1 MSKLLL
7 MPMPGNEEMTSRL
20 GAILGA
26 DIGFLETRRF
36 PDGEAYLRLKTDVSG
51 RSLAF
56 ICTLDRPDEKF
67 LPLSF
72 AGSTARDLG
81 AARIGLV
88 APYLAYMRQDKRFN
102 EGEAI
107 TSKYFAAL
115 ISAQFDWLVTVDP
128 HLHRYSS
135 LGEIY
140 AIPSRTVHA
149 GPALSDWIR
158 HNVSRPLVI
167 GPDIESEQWV
177 EAVARA
183 VGCPYVVLRK
193 ERRGDRDVMISLPD
207 LSAWKGRTPVLVDD
221 IASSARTMIE
231 ACRKLLSV
239 GLPAPI
245 WIAIHALLAADAYK
259 ELGEVAAQIVTANT
273 VVHQSNEIDLCD
285 LIAPQARA
293 LAAL

>member
-1 MSKLLL
+1 MSNLLL

-20 GAILGA
+20 GAVLGA
-26 DIGFLETRRF
+26 DVGILETRRF
-36 PDGEAYLRLKTDVSG
+36 PDGEAYLRLRTDVSG
-51 RSLAF
+51 RSLA
-56 ICTLDRPDEKF
+56 IVCTLDRPDEKF

-72 AGSTARDLG
+72 AASTARDLG
-81 AARIGLV
+81 AARIGLI

-115 ISAQFDWLVTVDP
+115 VSPEFDWLVTVDP

-149 GPALSDWIR
+149 GPALSDWIQR
-158 HNVSRPLVI
+158 NVTRPLVI

-177 EAVARA
+177 QAVARA
-183 VGCPYVVLRK
+183 VGCPYAVLRK
-193 ERRGDRDVMISLPD
+193 ERLGDRDVVISLPD
-207 LSAWKGRTPVLVDD
+207 LSAWKTRMPVLVDD

-231 ACRKLLSV
+231 ACRKLVSA

-245 WIAIHALLAADAYK
+245 CIAIHALLADDAYK
-259 ELGEVAAQIVTANT
+259 ELGDVAARVVTTNT
-273 VVHQSNEIDLCD
+273 VVHESNDIDLCG
-285 LIAPQARA
+285 LIAPEART
-293 LAAL
+293 LSGL